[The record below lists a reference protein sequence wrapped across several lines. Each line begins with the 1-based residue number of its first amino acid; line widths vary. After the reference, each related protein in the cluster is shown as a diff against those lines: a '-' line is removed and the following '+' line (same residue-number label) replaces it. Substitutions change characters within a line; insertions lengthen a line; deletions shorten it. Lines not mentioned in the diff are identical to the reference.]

1 MIYHKFIGPGHSR
14 LPVDHRLSRR
24 ADLRSCR
31 TTFGP
36 PELAA
41 PGDYAAGLSSR
52 TTAIDKRTRHPGE
65 SGISTHNKGCKVSR
79 HPFDSGKDRPAS
91 PGWPPVG
98 PIQKYLSAA
107 PVDVSTANIS
117 FRVLASEAVV
127 RIGCVCIAVLSVS
140 GSFELRCRRIKS
152 AFTLCHIL
160 MFSRKSLR
168 ISQN

>member
-1 MIYHKFIGPGHSR
+1 MVVVILLPFTHQHQILGAAAPRIFFFVIYHKFIGPVHSR

-52 TTAIDKRTRHPGE
+52 TTAIDKRTRRPGE
-65 SGISTHNKGCKVSR
+65 SGITHSQQGCKVSR
-79 HPFDSGKDRPAS
+79 HPGDSGKDRPAWL
-91 PGWPPVG
+91 GWTPG

-117 FRVLASEAVV
+117 FRVLAFEAVA
-127 RIGCVCIAVLSVS
+127 RIG
-140 GSFELRCRRIKS
+140 
-152 AFTLCHIL
+152 
-160 MFSRKSLR
+160 
-168 ISQN
+168 

>member
-1 MIYHKFIGPGHSR
+1 MLLPFTHQHQILGAAAPRIFFFVIYHKFIGPGHSR

-65 SGISTHNKGCKVSR
+65 SGISTNNRDPG
-79 HPFDSGKDRPAS
+79 DSGKDRPAWL
-91 PGWPPVG
+91 GWPPG
-98 PIQKYLSAA
+98 PIRKYLSAA

-117 FRVLASEAVV
+117 FRVLAFEAVA
-127 RIGCVCIAVLSVS
+127 RIG
-140 GSFELRCRRIKS
+140 
-152 AFTLCHIL
+152 
-160 MFSRKSLR
+160 
-168 ISQN
+168 